1 MKTLPWR
8 HLAQPLIC
16 LMFSLTWLA
25 ACARPELAAGPTPLV
40 ELVVTAPAVPTST
53 ATPQPTSTSRPTT
66 TPTVT
71 PIPTPQPSPTPTRLS
86 LAALQNITYTL
97 YSMEGWQ
104 VKLTD
109 GVYDDSDGEIPYYV
123 QIDPRSPIYGD
134 LNGDG
139 LEDAL
144 VLIYTQAGL
153 SGQYLDLVW
162 VVNRNGQPQPAKSIS
177 LGDRG
182 KINSI
187 TIDQD
192 GVTLDLFTHGPHDGA
207 CCPTVSKLEHYDP
220 LPR

>member
-1 MKTLPWR
+1 MKTLPLR
-8 HLAQPLIC
+8 HLAQHLIF
-16 LMFSLTWLA
+16 LMLSLTWLA
-25 ACARPELAAGPTPLV
+25 ACARPELAASPTPLV

-53 ATPQPTSTSRPTT
+53 AMPQPTP

-71 PIPTPQPSPTPTRLS
+71 PTPSPLPSPTPARLS
-86 LAALQNITYTL
+86 LTALQNITYTL

-109 GVYDDSDGEIPYYV
+109 GVYDDSAGDIPYYV
-123 QIDPRSPIYGD
+123 QLDPRSPIYDD

-144 VLIYTQAGL
+144 VLIYTHAGL
-153 SGQYLDLVW
+153 SGQYLDLIW
-162 VVNRNGQPQPAKSIS
+162 VVNRNGQPEPAKSIS

-187 TIDQD
+187 TIDEN
-192 GVTLDLFTHGPHDGA
+192 GVTLDLLTHGPNDGS
-207 CCPTVSKLEHYDP
+207 CCPTVSKREHYNP